1 MALFAPNADVND
13 YGARGK
19 KGIATGKLGANSYVP
34 DGLTK
39 AQYEAQRAKEDKN
52 KADNYQRNVAKAGKF
67 LDYTQFYLDR
77 GTDTNE
83 NWNKDINKGHR
94 MAKTKFDWS
103 GKKEESKQWF
113 TK

>member
-1 MALFAPNADVND
+1 MDLFAPKKDQND
-13 YGARGK
+13 YGARNK
-19 KGIATGKLGANSYVP
+19 KNLAQGKLSGNSYVP
-34 DGLTK
+34 AGLSK
-39 AQYEAQRAKEDKN
+39 DQYEKIRKGDTDK
-52 KADNYQRNVAKAGKF
+52 AAANYQKNVAKAGKF

-94 MAKTKFDWS
+94 MAKTKYDWS
-103 GKKEESKQWF
+103 GGKEEAKGWF